1 MGRVHYI
8 ALPYLSGIM
17 GKALVKQS
25 DFMKVKYKFFLNRIV
40 TYFSFLLFPV
50 LLYQTQEINLFTQSI
65 MLLIYIVFMIGQWY
79 LLGKEIDHR
88 LKIYYRVNS
97 SMDRTVYRVFMGSMT
112 MLLLFN
118 FVSLFPVGFASYFFW
133 SFFISLGI
141 FYSWPTRGKII
152 EESMSNQFGE
162 MKFLDSFERTVFL
175 LIIITLF
182 VSLPDIPLFEN
193 IDALKIYLDPSE
205 QVSEVLWNFLAILY
219 LPFEKYPKLYN
230 LAWSFHFYFYG
241 MGFFVAAFYGLL
253 RHFVSRRLSILG
265 VFAVV
270 SSWSFTRIL
279 GADFFS
285 SMTTTLLL
293 LWVWSTLWSSHSG
306 TYRSGFFSGLVC
318 AYLTLINIKSVI
330 FVPITLFLFYFLIL
344 KDQTTWFRKQWL
356 KYSLFGAIVSFVIFI
371 GNFEG
376 LYKGGLD
383 LGSFSMLT
391 HQLANFLSRKAF
403 FVISPIGFILCSF
416 YLLKKKSLLLTAVQ
430 FQDDK
435 LKELITCLLIAICV
449 GLSLQKEFIQG
460 FSLIWVLALFSLIP
474 LEWIFQSI
482 SRLRSKRNLIYVLY
496 ILVCLLDSHLENR
509 IRIVGKMFLDEEHL
523 KYLIQL

>member
-1 MGRVHYI
+1 MD
-8 ALPYLSGIM
+8 
-17 GKALVKQS
+17 KTLVKRS
-25 DFMKVKYKFFLNRIV
+25 DFMKVKYKFFLNRVV

-50 LLYQTQEINLFTQSI
+50 LLYQTQEINLFTQSL
-65 MLLIYIVFMIGQWY
+65 MLLVYIVFMIGQWY

-97 SMDRTVYRVFMGSMT
+97 SMDRTVYRVFMGSMA
-112 MLLLFN
+112 MILLFN
-118 FVSLFPVGFASYFFW
+118 FVSLFPVSFSSYFFW
-133 SFFISLGI
+133 IFFVCLGI

-152 EESMSNQFGE
+152 EDSMSNQFGE

-175 LIIITLF
+175 LILITIF
-182 VSLPDIPLFEN
+182 VSLPDLPLFEN

-205 QVSEVLWNFLAILY
+205 NVSEVWWSFLSVLY
-219 LPFEKYPKLYN
+219 LPFEKYPRLYN

-265 VFAVV
+265 VFAVL

-293 LWVWSTLWSSHSG
+293 LWVWSVMWSSHSG

-318 AYLTLINIKSVI
+318 AYLTLINAKNIVFI
-330 FVPITLFLFYFLIL
+330 PVTLVLFYFLIL
-344 KDQTTWFRKQWL
+344 KEQTVWFRKQWL
-356 KYSLFGAIVSFVIFI
+356 KYSLFGVVVSIVIAA
-371 GNFEG
+371 GNFQSV
-376 LYKGGLD
+376 D
-383 LGSFSMLT
+383 LESLQVG
-391 HQLANFLSRKAF
+391 NFDTFLNQIYDFFYRKAF
-403 FVISPIGFILCSF
+403 FVISPLGFILSSH
-416 YLLKKKSLLLTAVQ
+416 YLVKKDNKFLTNVQ
-430 FQDDK
+430 FSEDK
-435 LKELITCLLIAICV
+435 LKELMYCLLIAICI
-449 GLSLQKEFIQG
+449 GLSFQKEFVQG

-509 IRIVGKMFLDEEHL
+509 IRIVGKMFLDEEQL